1 MSKRQ
6 GRRRRGLRTSPRA
19 ANPTLQRI
27 RARDALPSDYAYIRA
42 DLKRIAMLGSTLIL
56 VLVLLSF
63 FVH

>member
-6 GRRRRGLRTSPRA
+6 SRRRRSLRTAPRA
-19 ANPTLQRI
+19 TNPTLQRI
-27 RARDALPSDYAYIRA
+27 RARDALPSDYAYIRS

>member
-6 GRRRRGLRTSPRA
+6 SRRRRSLRTAPRA

-27 RARDALPSDYAYIRA
+27 RSRDALPRDYAHIRA

-63 FVH
+63 FIH

>member
-6 GRRRRGLRTSPRA
+6 SRRRRSLRTAPRA
-19 ANPTLQRI
+19 TNPTLQRI